1 MSLPPLI
8 QALLEPSAYPEPPG
22 AIEFK
27 QTHISYLFFTQ
38 AYVYKIKKAVDFG
51 FLNFTTVEKRKFFCH
66 QEVALNRRL
75 SPDVYIGVVEVNR
88 ENSRIVFEG
97 RGEVVEYAVKM
108 RRLPSD
114 RMMDSLLMADKVT
127 GPMVRHIANVIA
139 DFHRNAETN
148 AHISGFGQLSV
159 IEQNTEENFI
169 QTMNFIGRTITQ
181 KQFDEI
187 KEYAHGFFKTRH
199 GLFAKRIEQG
209 LIRDCHGDIHA
220 EHICITNGI
229 YIFDCIEFNER
240 FRYSDTAADIAFLA
254 MDLDFYN
261 CNNLSRIFCD
271 AYIKASG
278 DRDAGALLD
287 FYKCYRA
294 YVRGKVEGFKSR
306 QKEVPA
312 EEKGA
317 AGLKAKRYFH
327 LAHMYATEGFRP
339 MLMIICGL
347 TGTGKTTAAH
357 AMAKET
363 SIKIISSDMVRKE
376 LSHIPAAEHR
386 FEEFGKGIYAEGF
399 TEKTY
404 AEMLRRAEALLQKGY
419 SVILDATF
427 QKSAHRKIAM
437 GLAEKLGAGF
447 RIVECILND
456 NMVRE
461 RLEKRFEGEGIS
473 DGRWE
478 IYVKQKEGYE
488 PIKEPHMIVDTAVKP
503 GLIVKEILDKIYA

>member
-114 RMMDSLLMADKVT
+114 RMMDSLLTADKVT

-148 AHISGFGQLSV
+148 AHISGFGQPSV

-278 DRDAGALLD
+278 
-287 FYKCYRA
+287 
-294 YVRGKVEGFKSR
+294 E
-306 QKEVPA
+306 ETPA
-312 EEKGA
+312 HSLTFINATG
-317 AGLKAKRYFH
+317 
-327 LAHMYATEGFRP
+327 HM
-339 MLMIICGL
+339 
-347 TGTGKTTAAH
+347 
-357 AMAKET
+357 
-363 SIKIISSDMVRKE
+363 
-376 LSHIPAAEHR
+376 
-386 FEEFGKGIYAEGF
+386 
-399 TEKTY
+399 
-404 AEMLRRAEALLQKGY
+404 
-419 SVILDATF
+419 
-427 QKSAHRKIAM
+427 
-437 GLAEKLGAGF
+437 
-447 RIVECILND
+447 
-456 NMVRE
+456 
-461 RLEKRFEGEGIS
+461 
-473 DGRWE
+473 
-478 IYVKQKEGYE
+478 
-488 PIKEPHMIVDTAVKP
+488 
-503 GLIVKEILDKIYA
+503 